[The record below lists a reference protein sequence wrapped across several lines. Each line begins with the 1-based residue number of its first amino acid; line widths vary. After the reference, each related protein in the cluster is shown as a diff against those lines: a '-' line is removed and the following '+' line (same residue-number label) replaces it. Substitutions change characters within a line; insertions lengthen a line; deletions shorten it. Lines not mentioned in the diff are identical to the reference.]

1 MLKLKLY
8 FNLLI
13 IILALIHFIS
23 TDCPDRLLY
32 CFNRKEELLGDIQV
46 NQCWTWSRVS
56 CQPCSATTNQKKI
69 TYEKYIHQCRHYYP
83 ASIKILIWDNT
94 EFLKL
99 IWRIRLIRL

>member
-1 MLKLKLY
+1 MLQLY

-13 IILALIHFIS
+13 IILTSIQLIS

-83 ASIKILIWDNT
+83 SSSTILAWDNV
-94 EFLKL
+94 EFDRFV
-99 IWRIRLIRL
+99 WRYRIIG